1 MHLLESAAMPRTRR
15 ETREAPAHTI
25 HAMNANER
33 PRERLQHLGAGV
45 LNDAELL
52 AILLRTGYKGV
63 NVIDLSSD
71 LLEQGGRLSGL
82 ARLPLSEL
90 ANIKGIGPAKAAE
103 LHACFELGRRVAQMS
118 PEEKPQIKSPG
129 DAARLLSDM
138 ARLEQEEMRTLLLDT
153 KNRVLARPR
162 VYQGSVHT
170 TVVRIGELFRDAVRH
185 NATGMILAHNHPS
198 GDPTPS
204 PEDAAITRE
213 IVKAGSLLDIDVL
226 DHLVIGAQGKFVS
239 LKERGLGF

>member
-1 MHLLESAAMPRTRR
+1 MPNSRHS
-15 ETREAPAHTI
+15 REAPAHTI
-25 HAMNANER
+25 HAMHHNER
-33 PRERLQHLGAGV
+33 PRERLQQLGAGV
-45 LNDAELL
+45 LSDAELL

-63 NVIDLSSD
+63 NVIELAAT
-71 LLEQGGRLSGL
+71 LLEDCGRLSGL
-82 ARLPLSEL
+82 ARVPFTEL
-90 ANIKGIGPAKAAE
+90 AAQKGIGMAKAAE
-103 LHACFELGRRVAQMS
+103 LHACFELGRRVALAA
-118 PEEKPQIKSPG
+118 PEERVQITSPA
-129 DAARLLSDM
+129 DAAKLMSDM

-153 KNRVLARPR
+153 KNRVLGRPR

-170 TVVRIGELFRDAVRH
+170 TVVRIAELFREAVRQ
-185 NATGMILAHNHPS
+185 NATSILLAHNHPS

-213 IVKAGSLLDIDVL
+213 IVKAGKLLDIDVV

>member
-1 MHLLESAAMPRTRR
+1 MPY
-15 ETREAPAHTI
+15 
-25 HAMNANER
+25 
-33 PRERLQHLGAGV
+33 Q
-45 LNDAELL
+45 
-52 AILLRTGYKGV
+52 
-63 NVIDLSSD
+63 
-71 LLEQGGRLSGL
+71 
-82 ARLPLSEL
+82 EL

-103 LHACFELGRRVAQMS
+103 LHACFELGSRVAQMT
-118 PEEKPQIKSPG
+118 PEEKPQIKSPQ
-129 DAARLLSDM
+129 DAARIFSDM
-138 ARLEQEEMRTLLLDT
+138 ARAEQEEMRVLLLDT

-185 NATGMILAHNHPS
+185 NATGIILAHNHPS

-213 IVKAGSLLDIDVL
+213 IVKAGALLDIEVL
-226 DHLVIGAQGKFVS
+226 DHLVIGTPPKFTS

>member
-1 MHLLESAAMPRTRR
+1 MSRPRR

-25 HAMNANER
+25 HAMHTGER
-33 PRERLQHLGAGV
+33 PRERLQTYGAGV
-45 LNDAELL
+45 LSDAELL

-71 LLEQGGRLSGL
+71 VLEQSGRLPGL
-82 ARLPLSEL
+82 ARMPFGEL
-90 ANIKGIGPAKAAE
+90 ARIKGIGPAKAAE
-103 LHACFELGRRVAQMS
+103 LHACFELGRRVALMGS
-118 PEEKPQIKSPG
+118 EERPQIKSPQ
-129 DAARLLSDM
+129 DAARLLTDM
-138 ARLEQEEMRTLLLDT
+138 ERLEQEEMRTLLLDT
-153 KNRVLARPR
+153 KNRVLGRAR

-170 TVVRIGELFRDAVRH
+170 TVVRIGELFREAVRQ
-185 NATGMILAHNHPS
+185 NATGIILAHNHPS

-213 IVKAGSLLDIDVL
+213 IVKAGALLDIEVL
-226 DHLVIGAQGKFVS
+226 DHLVIGTQGRFAS

>member
-1 MHLLESAAMPRTRR
+1 MSRSRR

-25 HAMNANER
+25 HAMHENER
-33 PRERLQHLGAGV
+33 PRERLQQFGAGV
-45 LNDAELL
+45 LSDAELL
-52 AILLRTGYKGV
+52 AILFRTGYKGV
-63 NVIDLSSD
+63 NVIDLSAD
-71 LLEQGGRLSGL
+71 VLEECGRLVGL
-82 ARLPLSEL
+82 ARMPYQEL

-103 LHACFELGRRVAQMS
+103 LHACFELGRRVAQMT
-118 PEEKPQIKSPG
+118 PEEKPQIKSPT

-185 NATGMILAHNHPS
+185 NATGIILAHNHPS

-213 IVKAGSLLDIDVL
+213 IVKAGALLDVEVL